1 VDTLVPRQENFYDL
15 ILQLLSIACKLTK
28 KNKLSDV
35 SFEKKNY
42 LFLDKKNFEPVD
54 IAKLYKYT
62 KEAFLSF

>member
-1 VDTLVPRQENFYDL
+1 M